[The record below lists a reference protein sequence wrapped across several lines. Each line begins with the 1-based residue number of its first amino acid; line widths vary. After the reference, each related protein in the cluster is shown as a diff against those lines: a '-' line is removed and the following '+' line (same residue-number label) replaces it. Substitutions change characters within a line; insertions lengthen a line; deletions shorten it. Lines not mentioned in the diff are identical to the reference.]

1 MACPSNA
8 IPLLDT
14 LTNALSQAWARLGQ
28 RQFEPLAR
36 WTLMHID
43 QNGELRSATVDVL
56 EAMPLERLILVRRG
70 PDDEPLV
77 IKMGRIVEAVDVPTG
92 RKVMLDRW
100 LAYIGTGMAD
110 AGPARSGNAQTRH

>member
-110 AGPARSGNAQTRH
+110 AGPARSENAQTRH